1 MASVSNLTLD
11 IEVVNDGANLVAN
24 VTASYRINWSSYDQ
38 NSNQPYRE
46 SCVLIGDDT
55 GITPPE
61 DGTDDSI
68 PNGTL
73 FPQLLFPP
81 FPINGGV
88 TPVIGS
94 PLIPVLNTTA
104 SNGAA
109 FTDRVHSKTINL
121 SNLDEDQ
128 DPVPNPDEIR
138 AQVTMTPVLPAAVT
152 RESAQFALNV
162 G

>member
-24 VTASYRINWSSYDQ
+24 VTATYRINWSSYDQ

-55 GITPPE
+55 GITPAE
-61 DGTDDSI
+61 DGTDDPI

-81 FPINGGV
+81 FPVVSGG
-88 TPVIGS
+88 IAS
-94 PLIPVLNTTA
+94 PLIPLFNTTA
-104 SNGAA
+104 SNGQP
-109 FTDRVHSKTINL
+109 FTDRVHTKSINL

-128 DPVPNPDEIR
+128 DPVLNPDEIR

-152 RESAQFALNV
+152 RESSQFAINV

>member
-1 MASVSNLTLD
+1 MASVSNLVLD

-55 GITPPE
+55 GITPAE

-73 FPQLLFPP
+73 FPQLLFPT
-81 FPINGGV
+81 FPIV
-88 TPVIGS
+88 SPVPAA
-94 PLIPVLNTTA
+94 PLIPLFNTTA
-104 SNGAA
+104 SNGQP
-109 FTDRVHSKTINL
+109 FTDRVHTKAINL
-121 SNLDEDQ
+121 SNLDEDAGSLA
-128 DPVPNPDEIR
+128 NPDEIR
-138 AQVTMTPVLPAAVT
+138 AQVTLTPQLPTTVT
-152 RESAQFALNV
+152 RESAQFLLNV

>member
-1 MASVSNLTLD
+1 MANVSNLTLD

-24 VTASYRINWSSYDQ
+24 VTASYRVNWSSYDQ

-55 GITPPE
+55 GITPAE

-81 FPINGGV
+81 FPVVSGGLA
-88 TPVIGS
+88 S
-94 PLIPVLNTTA
+94 PLIPLFNTTA
-104 SNGAA
+104 SNGEP
-109 FTDRVHSKTINL
+109 FTDRVHTKTINL
-121 SNLDEDQ
+121 SNLDEDAGALA
-128 DPVPNPDEIR
+128 NPDEIR
-138 AQVTMTPVLPAAVT
+138 AQVTLTPQLPTTVT
-152 RESAQFALNV
+152 RESAQFLINV

>member
-1 MASVSNLTLD
+1 MASVSNLVLD
-11 IEVVNDGANLVAN
+11 IQVVNDGANLVAN
-24 VTASYRINWSSYDQ
+24 VTASYRINWSSYDI

-46 SCVLIGDDT
+46 VCKLIGDDS

-61 DGTDDSI
+61 DGTDDNIS
-68 PNGTL
+68 NGQL

-81 FPINGGV
+81 FPTVPG
-88 TPVIGS
+88 PVIS
-94 PLIPVLNTTA
+94 PLIPLFNTV
-104 SNGAA
+104 AA
-109 FTDRVHSKTINL
+109 EGQAFVDRVHQKSINL

-128 DPVPNPDEIR
+128 DPVLNPDEIR
-138 AQVTMTPVLPAAVT
+138 AQVSLTPVLPAAVT